1 MTISNVISTL
11 AELAILAIIIRAILS
26 WLPGV
31 SALQPVARFF
41 NTITDPLI
49 EPIRRRLPSAGGLD
63 LSPLVAIVLIWL
75 VESILLVLLA
85 GH

>member
-1 MTISNVISTL
+1 MTISYVISTL
-11 AELAILAIIIRAILS
+11 AELVFLAIIIRAVLS

-41 NTITDPLI
+41 NKITDPLI
-49 EPIRRRLPSAGGLD
+49 EPIRRRLPPVGGFD
-63 LSPLVAIVLIWL
+63 VSPIVAVLLIWL

>member
-1 MTISNVISTL
+1 MTISYVISL
-11 AELAILAIIIRAILS
+11 VAQLLILALIIRAVLS

-41 NTITDPLI
+41 NQITDPLI
-49 EPIRRRLPSAGGLD
+49 DPIRRRIPFLGGID
-63 LSPLVAIVLIWL
+63 FSPLVAFVLILL
-75 VESILLVLLA
+75 VENILLVLLA

>member
-1 MTISNVISTL
+1 MTISYVISTL
-11 AELAILAIIIRAILS
+11 AELLFLAIIIRAVLS

-41 NTITDPLI
+41 NKITDPLI
-49 EPIRRRLPSAGGLD
+49 EPIRRRLPPVGGFD
-63 LSPLVAIVLIWL
+63 VSPIVAVLLIWV
-75 VESILLVLLA
+75 VESILLALLA

>member
-1 MTISNVISTL
+1 VTISYVISTL
-11 AELAILAIIIRAILS
+11 AELLFLAIIIRAVLS

-41 NTITDPLI
+41 NKITDPLI
-49 EPIRRRLPSAGGLD
+49 EPIRRRLPPVGGFD
-63 LSPLVAIVLIWL
+63 VSPIVAVLLIWV
-75 VESILLVLLA
+75 VESILLALLV

>member
-1 MTISNVISTL
+1 MTISYVISTL
-11 AELAILAIIIRAILS
+11 AELALLAIIIRAVLS

-41 NTITDPLI
+41 VKITDPLI
-49 EPIRRRLPSAGGLD
+49 KPIRRYLPPIGGLD
-63 LSPLVAIVLIWL
+63 LSPLAAILLIWIAQN
-75 VESILLVLLA
+75 ILLVLLA

>member
-1 MTISNVISTL
+1 MTISYVISTL
-11 AELAILAIIIRAILS
+11 AELIFLAIIIRAVLS

-41 NTITDPLI
+41 NKITDPLI
-49 EPIRRRLPSAGGLD
+49 EPIRRRLPPVGGVD
-63 LSPLVAIVLIWL
+63 VSPIVAVLLIWL
-75 VESILLVLLA
+75 VESILLALLA

>member
-1 MTISNVISTL
+1 MTISYVISIL
-11 AELAILAIIIRAILS
+11 AELIFLAIIIRAVLS

-41 NTITDPLI
+41 NRITDPLI
-49 EPIRRRLPSAGGLD
+49 EPIRRRLPPLGGFD
-63 LSPLVAIVLIWL
+63 VSPIVAVLLIWL
-75 VESILLVLLA
+75 VESILLALLA